1 MSKEDMLSVDGQV
14 TDTTGGGNYVVTL
27 SNGVKILA
35 KLSGKMKR
43 FKIHVIAGDK
53 VIVSMS
59 PYDTSHGLITHRH
72 KG

>member
-14 TDTTGGGNYVVTL
+14 TDTTGGGNYVVML
-27 SNGVKILA
+27 PNGHKILA

-72 KG
+72 KV